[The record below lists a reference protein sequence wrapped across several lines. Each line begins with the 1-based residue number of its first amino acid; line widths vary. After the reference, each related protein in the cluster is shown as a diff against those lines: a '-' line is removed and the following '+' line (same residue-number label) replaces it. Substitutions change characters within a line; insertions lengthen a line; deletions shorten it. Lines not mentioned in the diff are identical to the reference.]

1 MCAKLLIIFHF
12 STQLRIVILHISKC
26 SKRKIPSEVKPPL
39 LQVEL
44 ELHNKKDIIL
54 PYYLEI
60 FKLVAEMYTSMNTV
74 LSCFVEP
81 RVELNGQRGTCLI
94 FFSIYVAKISYKIF
108 TYILSTI
115 YFTYSS
121 N

>member
-44 ELHNKKDIIL
+44 ELHNKKDIII
-54 PYYLEI
+54 PYYLKN
-60 FKLVAEMYTSMNTV
+60 FKWVAEMYTSMNTV

-94 FFSIYVAKISYKIF
+94 FFF
-108 TYILSTI
+108 NLCR
-115 YFTYSS
+115 
-121 N
+121 

>member
-1 MCAKLLIIFHF
+1 M
-12 STQLRIVILHISKC
+12 ILHISKC

-81 RVELNGQRGTCLI
+81 RVELNGQRGAYLI
-94 FFSIYVAKISYKIF
+94 FFFSIYVAKISYKIF

-115 YFTYSS
+115 YFT
-121 N
+121 